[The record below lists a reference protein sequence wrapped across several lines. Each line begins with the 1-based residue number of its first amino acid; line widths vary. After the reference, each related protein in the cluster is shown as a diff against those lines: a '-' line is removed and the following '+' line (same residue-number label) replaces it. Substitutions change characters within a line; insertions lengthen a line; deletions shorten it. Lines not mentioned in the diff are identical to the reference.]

1 MTPISGIT
9 RINTPIKTIGC
20 FTYTIQPTGALTHT
34 PEITLSSGGGK
45 IDWGDNTAQEN
56 ITSGVAMSHNYTAG
70 TYTIKIF
77 ADLDTITKLIIAT
90 SEEYIIYVDNIGNL
104 TNLTDFK
111 CYYQSGWSQ
120 NISGWTL
127 PSSLQYFRIDN
138 TSVSGDISGWT
149 LPSSLQNFYIHYTS
163 VSGVPIVS
171 SATNIQKIDYDSC
184 GLLQADVDGMLQALY
199 NSRSIFTYAT
209 PALDIA
215 GTNAAPSGIYQDADP
230 PTTGREY
237 EYELENDPELE
248 GFNKWTIS
256 TN

>member
-1 MTPISGIT
+1 LKYFF
-9 RINTPIKTIGC
+9 IN
-20 FTYTIQPTGALTHT
+20 
-34 PEITLSSGGGK
+34 S
-45 IDWGDNTAQEN
+45 
-56 ITSGVAMSHNYTAG
+56 
-70 TYTIKIF
+70 
-77 ADLDTITKLIIAT
+77 
-90 SEEYIIYVDNIGNL
+90 
-104 TNLTDFK
+104 
-111 CYYQSGWSQ
+111 
-120 NISGWTL
+120 
-127 PSSLQYFRIDN
+127 

-149 LPSSLQNFYIHYTS
+149 LPSSLLYLYIQSTS
-163 VSGVPIVS
+163 LSGVPIVS
-171 SATNIQKIDYDSC
+171 SATNIKKIDYDNC